1 MAKSG
6 GSGGR
11 AKGKPG
17 FKNALDEF
25 RFVQRRIA
33 AGGLKPGE
41 RRQLEQRSE
50 RLAKQ
55 VLRVR

>member
-1 MAKSG
+1 MAKS
-6 GSGGR
+6 SGGGGR
-11 AKGKPG
+11 SKPG
-17 FKNALDEF
+17 FKSALDEF

-55 VLRVR
+55 VLKVK